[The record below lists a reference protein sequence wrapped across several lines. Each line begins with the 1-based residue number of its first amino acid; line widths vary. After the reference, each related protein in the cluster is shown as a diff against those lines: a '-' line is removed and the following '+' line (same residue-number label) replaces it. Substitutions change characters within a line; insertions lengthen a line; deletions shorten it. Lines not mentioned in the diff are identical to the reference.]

1 MFPSWTSVNVHVF
14 NPGCGLSLSLRIY
27 PRQSLNVLVSPYCY
41 KFVSKQLCKPWTR
54 RGTCTVSYSYG
65 APHNAPAHKGQ
76 FCNAKFFST
85 YFLKNR
91 ILPRLSVIF
100 DSRGQIKVITSSRC
114 FLLKEAHPERAILF
128 SDKLDSKF
136 TAFTHQSESSYKRTN
151 RSIWFDLWHIRGVW
165 LTEEAHRNGADSGQ
179 SCTATPVASEICLT
193 HNSWLN
199 LELLVS
205 KMPRS
210 VHEGHS

>member
-1 MFPSWTSVNVHVF
+1 M
-14 NPGCGLSLSLRIY
+14 
-27 PRQSLNVLVSPYCY
+27 
-41 KFVSKQLCKPWTR
+41 
-54 RGTCTVSYSYG
+54 SYSYG

-128 SDKLDSKF
+128 SDKLDSIKGQIEVSGLTF
-136 TAFTHQSESSYKRTN
+136 DTSEVC
-151 RSIWFDLWHIRGVW
+151 D
-165 LTEEAHRNGADSGQ
+165 
-179 SCTATPVASEICLT
+179 
-193 HNSWLN
+193 
-199 LELLVS
+199 
-205 KMPRS
+205 
-210 VHEGHS
+210 